1 VIGQNC
7 RFLQGDLDNDTAR
20 AKMRRELAQKAALQ
34 VVSRNRQAAGAVFDN
49 LVIVEPLTDAD
60 GQLLYVV
67 GSQFVLKNGAQ
78 VEQAAVAGHCIVREI
93 DKRLLLNERLRAT
106 SRQALARSM
115 AASVK
120 MWLER

>member
-1 VIGQNC
+1 
-7 RFLQGDLDNDTAR
+7 
-20 AKMRRELAQKAALQ
+20 
-34 VVSRNRQAAGAVFDN
+34 
-49 LVIVEPLTDAD
+49 
-60 GQLLYVV
+60 
-67 GSQFVLKNGAQ
+67 
-78 VEQAAVAGHCIVREI
+78 VREI